1 MRSCCVLLS
10 SSVICPCTHKLHNT
24 RAHFYCLSSMSV
36 IVYMCFRHCHLITS
50 AVTTS
55 AANFR
60 KQQPMLSRFFKL
72 TRAAKT
78 CVRSDHTVPK

>member
-60 KQQPMLSRFFKL
+60 KAAADELNSHAFSSSRDEL
-72 TRAAKT
+72 LA
-78 CVRSDHTVPK
+78 SD

>member
-60 KQQPMLSRFFKL
+60 KRQQPMSSTL
-72 TRAAKT
+72 TLFQAHA
-78 CVRSDHTVPK
+78 SY